1 MLIDDSPWRICIA
14 PMLDWTDRHYR
25 YFMRQMT
32 RQTKL
37 YTEMI
42 HANALFYGE
51 SKRYI
56 DFNDI
61 EQPLALQI
69 AGNDPKKLAYCA
81 NLAKKIGYREI
92 NLNIGCPSLHA
103 QQGFFG
109 ACLMKDIPKIIHCV
123 DAIKQKVSI
132 DLSIK
137 HRIGIEGIENY
148 DFLASFVDQLF
159 DAGCHIFIVHAR
171 QALLKASPKKNRTV
185 PPLNYEYVYRL
196 KRDYPNCT
204 IVINGG
210 IRTMDEISK
219 HLRYVDGVMIGR
231 EAYQNPY
238 LFSKIDQHFFDEPL
252 KQVTRQSI
260 IMAMIAYTK
269 TQLLTQ
275 PDVKVQQIIKPLLN
289 LYHGEKGAKWWR
301 QYLSSCTPKNSN
313 LLQEAAKKMQEFE
326 SPYIL

>member
-1 MLIDDSPWRICIA
+1 MQINYSPWRICIA
-14 PMLDWTDRHYR
+14 PMLGWTDRHYR

-32 RQTKL
+32 HHTKL

-42 HANALFYGE
+42 PANALYYSE

-56 DFNDI
+56 DFNSI

-69 AGNDPKKLAYCA
+69 AGNDPKKIAYCA
-81 NLAKKIGYREI
+81 SFAKKIGYEEI

-103 QQGFFG
+103 QQGNFG
-109 ACLMKDIPKIIHCV
+109 ACLMKDIAKIIHCI
-123 DAIKQKVSI
+123 DAIKQTISI

-137 HRIGIEGIENY
+137 HRIGIDGIENY
-148 DFLASFVDQLF
+148 DFLANFVGQLF
-159 DAGCHIFIVHAR
+159 NAGCHVFIVHAR
-171 QALLKASPKKNRTV
+171 QALLKITPKKNRMI

-210 IRTMDEISK
+210 IRTMDKISE
-219 HLRYVDGVMIGR
+219 HLCHVDGVMIGR

-238 LFSKIDQHFFDEPL
+238 LFAKIDQYFFDKSP
-252 KQVTRQSI
+252 KQITRQSI
-260 IMAMIAYTK
+260 IAAMIAYAKTQQITRPDTK
-269 TQLLTQ
+269 TY
-275 PDVKVQQIIKPLLN
+275 QIIKPLLN

-301 QYLSSCTPKNSN
+301 QSLSSCALKDSVF
-313 LLQEAAKKMQEFE
+313 LQVAAEKMQEFE
-326 SPYIL
+326 LLSD